1 MDKLIF
7 GMSQVKFCGLE
18 IGWFDEQG
26 VTPAGT
32 AATQVDIYAA
42 QVKDGPVAT
51 ITSNPGKKA
60 FTGNLIDMSAENLV
74 NTIGG
79 SKDDQG
85 NWEPPEKWEK
95 TGVMDI
101 VCDSGHTIRLYKAKV
116 TGNDFGGGVNS
127 QSWLSVPPAPE
138 FIFST
143 QSIWSA
149 SSRSIFL
156 SSRASTAADAFA

>member
-1 MDKLIF
+1 MSKLIY
-7 GMSQVKFCGLE
+7 GMTRVEFCGVE

-26 VTPAGT
+26 LTPAGT

-42 QVKDGPVAT
+42 QVKDGPVGT

-74 NTIGG
+74 ATIGG
-79 SKDDQG
+79 TKDANG

-101 VCDSGHTIRLYKAKV
+101 FCDSGHTIRLYNAKV
-116 TGNDFGGGVNS
+116 TGNDFAGGVNS
-127 QSWLSVPPAPE
+127 QGVLSLTLNVEVMKDTKGKYQKIFAPGVDPETGNPTPAQE
-138 FIFST
+138 
-143 QSIWSA
+143 
-149 SSRSIFL
+149 
-156 SSRASTAADAFA
+156 

>member
-42 QVKDGPVAT
+42 QIKDGPVAT

-127 QSWLSVPPAPE
+127 QGVLSVQLNIEVMKDEDGKRMKIFAPGIDPE
-138 FIFST
+138 TGKPSEEP
-143 QSIWSA
+143 
-149 SSRSIFL
+149 
-156 SSRASTAADAFA
+156 